1 VRNITGKHDK
11 YLCFFIL
18 ITLRELSEQLESIFE
33 KGIINSE
40 LEATLHITSMCF
52 VFVLAVSITSVCHR
66 TIVAKQPGSQ
76 PLQTTPNELIA
87 AVNALRIA
95 NGVPAYTVNPILMQV
110 AQDQANYMAATGQV
124 AHRPG
129 LTQRIL
135 DAGYPL
141 AGDLSQGGFRAENI
155 TGGNKT
161 AAQVVQEWT
170 GDALHTNTMLSP
182 NLTEI
187 GAGVAQAGGKYYL
200 VIDCARPTTSGLS
213 QVYTPVPGE
222 PGSESFSSSDF
233 IVPITKST
241 PDENGF
247 VYHEVQYG
255 QSLWAIA
262 IEYGVK
268 IDEIR
273 ALNNLGTTIEI
284 YQGDRLLIR
293 KDAYPI
299 TVTPTFMNT
308 PPTTEFTQT
317 VTPTQTLSLTLPSTS
332 RLVKMIENSEKN
344 SITGIAIGIV
354 LVVLLFAGVLTWL
367 SSRRAL

>member
-1 VRNITGKHDK
+1 MRRLT
-11 YLCFFIL
+11 LCL
-18 ITLRELSEQLESIFE
+18 AL
-33 KGIINSE
+33 
-40 LEATLHITSMCF
+40 
-52 VFVLAVSITSVCHR
+52 VLAVSIT
-66 TIVAKQPGSQ
+66 IVPYRVALANPSGSLS
-76 PLQTTPNELIA
+76 LQTTANDLIA

-95 NGVPAYTVNPILMQV
+95 NGLPAYTTNPILMQV
-110 AQDQANYMAATGQV
+110 AQDHANYMAATGQV

-161 AAQVVQEWT
+161 AAQAVQQWT

-187 GAGVAQAGGKYYL
+187 GAGVAQVGGRYYL
-200 VIDCARPTTSGLS
+200 VIDCARPTTSG
-213 QVYTPVPGE
+213 QPQAYTPVPGDTE
-222 PGSESFSSSDF
+222 TESFSSSDF
-233 IVPITKST
+233 IVPITITT
-241 PDENGF
+241 PDENGLVF
-247 VYHEVQYG
+247 HEVQYG
-255 QSLWAIA
+255 QTLWAIA

-293 KDAYPI
+293 QGAPPSAVTATVENIQTQTGSVQTATVTIYSTSTLPLTATTTMMVENPQINSVAGI
-299 TVTPTFMNT
+299 TV
-308 PPTTEFTQT
+308 
-317 VTPTQTLSLTLPSTS
+317 
-332 RLVKMIENSEKN
+332 
-344 SITGIAIGIV
+344 GIV
-354 LVVLLFAGVLTWL
+354 LAALLLSGMVTWM
-367 SSRRAL
+367 SFRKSI